1 MNTTVT
7 KACALLLAVSILG
20 GLAGSAWAA
29 DWKNPKAQPHPKAK
43 PQRRTAAES
52 LPPLPLPATPLRR
65 SERKRQP
72 SPPNLVGMVN
82 FSERKFIQKGG
93 KRVAASAFPT
103 TVIDIERLI
112 SYANSRLNI
121 RYRYVPIQLN
131 KFSWDPRTLPLLYV
145 TGWTPMPK
153 LSDETIL
160 SLQRYLYD
168 GGTLVVHA
176 QCGREEFRTTAV
188 REIRRIFPNR
198 QLSAIDTDS
207 PLFSAY
213 YPIKTMRFRK
223 DSNPFKETK
232 PYIEAVY
239 LGCRPAIIYSP
250 IDLNCGWDVAKRP
263 IEGGVLYHQDD
274 AIKLGVNIITSVLA
288 NMQYAR
294 AWGVGKVYHQQGKP
308 RGDQLVIGQI
318 VHNGDWDPTNH
329 GLPNL
334 MKYIAKNTTL
344 KVQFKREAVELGSSK
359 LFKYPVLYM
368 TGLRD
373 FKLTDAEVVQLRKY
387 LLGGGVLIADSAA
400 GRKAFDVAFRR
411 ELKRAM
417 PKHKIDRIAAD
428 SQLYQMP
435 YTVKTVTY
443 SDMVKATSPSLNAPT
458 LEGLKIDGQ
467 LGVIYS
473 SMGLGNGWEQLGFAY
488 NRGYADADAIR
499 IGVNALAYAM
509 TH

>member
-1 MNTTVT
+1 M
-7 KACALLLAVSILG
+7 I
-20 GLAGSAWAA
+20 
-29 DWKNPKAQPHPKAK
+29 
-43 PQRRTAAES
+43 
-52 LPPLPLPATPLRR
+52 
-65 SERKRQP
+65 
-72 SPPNLVGMVN
+72 N
-82 FSERKFIQKGG
+82 FSERKFVQKDG

-121 RYRYVPIQLN
+121 RYRYVPIQLAR
-131 KFSWDPRTLPLLYV
+131 FSWDPKTLPLLYI
-145 TGWTPMPK
+145 TGWTAMPK

-160 SLQRYLYD
+160 NLRRYLYN
-168 GGTLVVHA
+168 GGTLVIHA
-176 QCGREEFRTTAV
+176 QCGREEFRTTAT
-188 REIRRIFPNR
+188 REMKRIFPNR

-213 YPIKTMRFRK
+213 FPIKTMRVRK
-223 DSNPFKETK
+223 DSEPFQETK

-250 IDLNCGWDVAKRP
+250 IDLNCGWDVARRP

-294 AWGVGKVYHQQGKP
+294 AWGVGKIYHQQGKP
-308 RGDQLVIGQI
+308 SGDQLVIGQI
-318 VHNGDWDPTNH
+318 VHNGDWDPTTH

-334 MKYIAKNTTL
+334 MKYIARNTTL
-344 KVQFKREAVELGSSK
+344 KVQFKREVVELGSAK

-373 FKLTDAEVVQLRKY
+373 FKLTKAEVAQLRKY
-387 LLGGGVLIADSAA
+387 ILGGGVLIADAAA

-411 ELKRAM
+411 ELKRAL
-417 PKHKIDRIAAD
+417 PKHKIDRIEGK
-428 SQLYQMP
+428 SQIYRMP
-435 YTVKTVTY
+435 YTVRTVTY
-443 SDMVKATSPSLNAPT
+443 SNVVKATSPSLNAPT
-458 LEGLKIDGQ
+458 LEGVKIDGQ

-488 NRGYADADAIR
+488 NRGYSDADAIR
-499 IGVNALAYAM
+499 LGVNALAYAM

>member
-1 MNTTVT
+1 MNTTLT
-7 KACALLLAVSILG
+7 KTCAFLLAVSILG
-20 GLAGSAWAA
+20 GLTGSVLAE
-29 DWKNPKAQPHPKAK
+29 WKNPKAQPHPKAK

-82 FSERKFIQKGG
+82 FSDRRFVQKDG

-112 SYANSRLNI
+112 SYANSRLQI
-121 RYRYVPIQLN
+121 RYRYVPIQLQ

-168 GGTLVVHA
+168 GGTLVIHA
-176 QCGREEFRTTAV
+176 QCGREEFRTTAI

-198 QLSAIDTDS
+198 QLAAIDTDS

-213 YPIKTMRFRK
+213 YPIKTMRVRK
-223 DSNPFKETK
+223 DSKPFQDMK
-232 PYIEAVY
+232 PYMEAIY

-250 IDLNCGWDVAKRP
+250 IDLNCGWDVAKKP

-294 AWGVGKVYHQQGKP
+294 AWGVGKVYHQQGAP
-308 RGDQLVIGQI
+308 SRDQLVIGQI

-344 KVQFKREAVELGSSK
+344 KVQFKRQAVELGSTK

-417 PKHKIDRIAAD
+417 PKHKMDRIGAD
-428 SQLYQMP
+428 SQIYQMP
-435 YTVKTVTY
+435 YAIQTVTY

-458 LEGLKIDGQ
+458 LEGIKIDGQ

-473 SMGLGNGWEQLGFAY
+473 SLGLGNGWEQLGFAY
-488 NRGYADADAIR
+488 NRGYADDDALKL
-499 IGVNALAYAM
+499 GVNVFTYAL

>member
-1 MNTTVT
+1 MNTTRT
-7 KACALLLAVSILG
+7 RTCGILLVVLILV
-20 GLAGSAWAA
+20 GLATQAEAG
-29 DWKNPKAQPHPKAK
+29 WKNPKAQPHPKAK

-52 LPPLPLPATPLRR
+52 FPPLPLPATPLRR

-72 SPPNLVGMVN
+72 SPPNLIGMIN
-82 FSERKFIQKGG
+82 FSERKFVQKDG

-121 RYRYVPIQLN
+121 RYRYVPIQLA
-131 KFSWDPRTLPLLYV
+131 KFSWDPKTLPLLYI
-145 TGWTPMPK
+145 TGWTAMPK

-160 SLQRYLYD
+160 NLRRYLYN
-168 GGTLVVHA
+168 GGTLVIHA
-176 QCGREEFRTTAV
+176 QCGREEFRTTAI
-188 REIRRIFPNR
+188 REMKRIFPNR

-213 YPIKTMRFRK
+213 FPIKTMRVRK
-223 DSNPFKETK
+223 DSEPFQEMK
-232 PYIEAVY
+232 PYIEAAY

-250 IDLNCGWDVAKRP
+250 IDLNCGWDVARRP

-294 AWGVGKVYHQQGKP
+294 AWGVGKIYHQQGKP
-308 RGDQLVIGQI
+308 SGDQLVIGQI
-318 VHNGDWDPTNH
+318 IHNGDWDPTTH

-334 MKYIAKNTTL
+334 MKYIARNTTL
-344 KVQFKREAVELGSSK
+344 KVQFKREVVELGSAK

-373 FKLTDAEVVQLRKY
+373 FKLTKAEVAQLRKY
-387 LLGGGVLIADSAA
+387 ILGGGVLIADSAA

-411 ELKRAM
+411 ELKRA
-417 PKHKIDRIAAD
+417 
-428 SQLYQMP
+428 L
-435 YTVKTVTY
+435 
-443 SDMVKATSPSLNAPT
+443 
-458 LEGLKIDGQ
+458 
-467 LGVIYS
+467 
-473 SMGLGNGWEQLGFAY
+473 
-488 NRGYADADAIR
+488 
-499 IGVNALAYAM
+499 
-509 TH
+509 

>member
-1 MNTTVT
+1 MNITLIR
-7 KACALLLAVSILG
+7 ACALFLAASILG
-20 GLAGSAWAA
+20 GLADSTWAG
-29 DWKNPKAQPHPKAK
+29 WKNPKAQPHPKSK

-52 LPPLPLPATPLRR
+52 FPPLPLPATPLRR

-72 SPPNLVGMVN
+72 APPNLVGMIN
-82 FSERKFIQKGG
+82 FSETRFVQTDGQ
-93 KRVAASAFPT
+93 RVAASAFPT

-121 RYRYVPIQLN
+121 RYRYVPIQLA
-131 KFSWDPRTLPLLYV
+131 KFSWNPSGLPLLYI

-153 LSDETIL
+153 LTDETIA
-160 SLQRYLYD
+160 SLRRYLYD

-176 QCGREEFRTTAV
+176 QCGRKEFRDTAV
-188 REIRRIFPNR
+188 REIKRIFPKR
-198 QLSAIDTDS
+198 QLAAINTDS

-213 YPIKTMRFRK
+213 YPIKKMRFRIGSK
-223 DSNPFKETK
+223 PFKETE
-232 PYIEAVY
+232 PIIEAVY

-250 IDLNCGWDVAKRP
+250 IDLNCGWDVARRP

-294 AWGVGKVYHQQGKP
+294 AWGVAKVYHQQTQAS
-308 RGDQLVIGQI
+308 GDQLVIGQI
-318 VHNGDWDPTNH
+318 VHGGDWDPTNH

-334 MKYIAKNTTL
+334 MKYIAGNTTL
-344 KVQFKREAVELGSSK
+344 KVQFKRQVVELGSSK

-373 FKLTDAEVVQLRKY
+373 FKLSKAEVVQLRKY

-411 ELKRAM
+411 ELKRAL
-417 PKHKIDRIAAD
+417 PKHKIERIQRD
-428 SQLYQMP
+428 SQIYQMP
-435 YTVKTVTY
+435 YTVRSVTY
-443 SDMVKATSPSLNAPT
+443 SDMVKATSPSLNVPT
-458 LEGLKIDGQ
+458 LEGVKIDGQ

-473 SMGLGNGWEQLGFAY
+473 SLGLGNGWEQLGFAY
-488 NRGYADADAIR
+488 NRGYSDADAIR

>member
-7 KACALLLAVSILG
+7 KACVLLLAISILG
-20 GLAGSAWAA
+20 GLASSTCAA
-29 DWKNPKAQPHPKAK
+29 DWQNPKAQPHPKAK

-82 FSERKFIQKGG
+82 FSERKFVQRAG

-213 YPIKTMRFRK
+213 YPIETMRFRK
-223 DSNPFKETK
+223 DSDPFKETK

-344 KVQFKREAVELGSSK
+344 KVQFKRQVVELGSGK

-387 LLGGGVLIADSAA
+387 LMGGGMLIADSAA

-417 PKHKIDRIAAD
+417 PKHKIDRIEGD
-428 SQLYQMP
+428 SQVYQMP
-435 YTVKTVTY
+435 YAVRTVTY

-458 LEGLKIDGQ
+458 LEGVKIDGQ

-473 SMGLGNGWEQLGFAY
+473 PLGLGNGWEQLGFAY

>member
-7 KACALLLAVSILG
+7 KASVLLLAGLILLG
-20 GLAGSAWAA
+20 PTAAARAG
-29 DWKNPKAQPHPKAK
+29 WKNPKAQPHPKAK

-72 SPPNLVGMVN
+72 APPNLVGMVN
-82 FSERKFIQKGG
+82 FSERRFVRKDG

-121 RYRYVPIQLN
+121 RYRYVPIQLS
-131 KFSWDPRTLPLLYV
+131 KFSWDPRTLPLLYI

-160 SLQRYLYD
+160 NLKRYLLD

-176 QCGREEFRTTAV
+176 QCGREEFRTTAL

-198 QLSAIDTDS
+198 QLAAIDTDS

-213 YPIKTMRFRK
+213 YPIKEMRYRDGSK
-223 DSNPFKETK
+223 PFKQIK

-294 AWGVGKVYHQQGKP
+294 AWGVQKIYHQQGKP
-308 RGDQLVIGQI
+308 PRDQLVIGQI
-318 VHNGDWDPTNH
+318 IHNGDWDPTNH

-334 MKYIAKNTTL
+334 MKYIAKKTTL
-344 KVQFKREAVELGSSK
+344 KVQFKREVVELGSSK

-387 LLGGGVLIADSAA
+387 ILGGGVLLADSAA
-400 GRKAFDVAFRR
+400 GRKAFDTAFRR
-411 ELKRAM
+411 ELKRAL
-417 PKHKIDRIAAD
+417 PKNKIARIESD
-428 SQLYQMP
+428 SQIYQMP
-435 YTVKTVTY
+435 YAVRTVKY

-458 LEGLKIDGQ
+458 LEGVKIDGQ

-473 SMGLGNGWEQLGFAY
+473 PLGLGNGWEQLGFAY
-488 NRGYADADAIR
+488 NRGYSDADAIR
-499 IGVNALAYAM
+499 LGVNALAYAM

>member
-7 KACALLLAVSILG
+7 KAWALLLIVSILG
-20 GLAGSAWAA
+20 GLTQSTLAGWE
-29 DWKNPKAQPHPKAK
+29 NPKAQPHPKAK

-82 FSERKFIQKGG
+82 FSERRFVQKNG

-112 SYANSRLNI
+112 SYANERLKI
-121 RYRYVPIQLN
+121 RYKYVPIQLE

-160 SLQRYLYD
+160 SLKRYLYD
-168 GGTLVVHA
+168 GGTLVIHA
-176 QCGREEFRTTAV
+176 QCGREEFRTTAL
-188 REIRRIFPNR
+188 REIKRIFPNR
-198 QLSAIDTDS
+198 QLSAIDSDS

-213 YPIKTMRFRK
+213 YPIKTMRVRK
-223 DSNPFKETK
+223 DKNPFQNMK
-232 PYIEAVY
+232 PYLEAIY
-239 LGCRPAIIYSP
+239 LGCRPAIIFSP
-250 IDLNCGWDVAKRP
+250 IDLNCGWDVAKNP

-274 AIKLGVNIITSVLA
+274 AVKLGVNIITSVLA

-294 AWGVGKVYHQQGKP
+294 AWGVQKVYHQQGKP
-308 RGDQLVIGQI
+308 SSDNLVIGQI

-359 LFKYPVLYM
+359 LFQYPVLYM

-373 FKLTDAEVVQLRKY
+373 FKLTEAEVVQLRKY
-387 LLGGGVLIADSAA
+387 LIGGGVLIADSAA

-411 ELKRAM
+411 ELKRAL
-417 PKHKIDRIAAD
+417 PKHKIDRIKGD
-428 SQLYQMP
+428 SQIYQMP
-435 YTVKTVTY
+435 YTVRTVNY
-443 SDMVKATSPSLNAPT
+443 SDMVKATSPDLNAPT
-458 LEGLKIDGQ
+458 LEGVKIDGQ

-473 SMGLGNGWEQLGFAY
+473 SLGLGNGWEQLGFAY
-488 NRGYADADAIR
+488 NRGYSDADAIR